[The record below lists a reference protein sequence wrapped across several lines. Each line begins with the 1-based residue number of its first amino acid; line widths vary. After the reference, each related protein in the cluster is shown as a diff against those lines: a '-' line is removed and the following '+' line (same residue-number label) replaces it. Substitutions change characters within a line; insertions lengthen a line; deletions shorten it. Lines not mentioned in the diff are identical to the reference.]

1 MGLGLPELIGHAAD
15 AASAPAGFGRARAC
29 ILIHLF
35 GGPSQIDILDLK
47 PDAPEQFRGE
57 SRPMPTTTPGLD
69 LCEHL
74 PRLAR
79 RSEDFCLIRLM
90 RHEHPRHGWG
100 LYYMLTRRKHPR
112 PDLDALPRLT
122 TFRGRGP
129 WSTGW
134 RRGPSAVTLPG
145 WNRFNDLP
153 NTYSG
158 ERRRLP
164 GLRVRSLARAAHLA
178 RGVGLRAR
186 RDLAPPGVSP
196 GRLPG
201 DAGSSP
207 SSKPVSPG
215 WARRARCVT
224 NS

>member
-158 ERRRLP
+158 ERAGFLGSAFDPWLVRPTLP
-164 GLRVRSLARAAHLA
+164 GGLDFEPDAISLR
-178 RGVGLRAR
+178 RGCPLGGCRETPAPVRAR
-186 RDLAPPGVSP
+186 
-196 GRLPG
+196 
-201 DAGSSP
+201 SP
-207 SSKPVSPG
+207 SRQAG
-215 WARRARCVT
+215 RGGRGA
-224 NS
+224 